1 VRLEMVVRDLEWY
14 SGEVR
19 MRGYYI
25 SEYELVACGERA
37 F

>member
-1 VRLEMVVRDLEWY
+1 MVVRDLEWY
-14 SGEVR
+14 LGEVR

-25 SEYELVACGERA
+25 SEYELVVCGERK

>member
-1 VRLEMVVRDLEWY
+1 MVVRDLQY
-14 SGEVR
+14 LGEVR

-25 SEYELVACGERA
+25 SEYELVACGERT